1 MQVVNELLLLH
12 YVGKRVNNIFDTLP
26 DRGEN
31 NNLTATCDVLTAHFT
46 PKKNVSFEIF
56 EFRKLQQA
64 SGESIDEN
72 HTRKAAKCC
81 EFHDNDTEIKL
92 QIELGTSR
100 NKLRQHSFPN
110 PSLTLTDLLGYART
124 LAETEKQAS
133 GIANSSV
140 SMAFPP
146 EVNTLTQSGSL
157 PNTGRKE
164 PSQQPAEVTTKNASD
179 ADFLDLTKTNLAL
192 PNVNSATIA
201 RSAIT
206 SAVYAGRRKQ
216 PNNEIHNVKQDNPQL
231 ESNDSDEYVYT
242 LQNTTDKNNFHQTL
256 KVENTEISLQID
268 PGSTTNTIDETSFKN
283 LIKNPNL
290 TLTKSKKRL
299 FAFAAST
306 PLQVVGQFQCTI
318 ESLNKLTTATVFV
331 EKNETGCLL
340 SGQTAIELDLVRLKV
355 NTVTTPNCEDMPP
368 RLTPLIQGYSD
379 VFTRVGKLKD
389 FKVHL
394 HIDQNVKP
402 VVQPTRHISLAIGN
416 KAEVELKH
424 SENSDIIEPA
434 TGPTPWVSPIVV
446 SKASQG

>member
-1 MQVVNELLLLH
+1 M
-12 YVGKRVNNIFDTLP
+12 
-26 DRGEN
+26 
-31 NNLTATCDVLTAHFT
+31 
-46 PKKNVSFEIF
+46 
-56 EFRKLQQA
+56 
-64 SGESIDEN
+64 
-72 HTRKAAKCC
+72 
-81 EFHDNDTEIKL
+81 
-92 QIELGTSR
+92 
-100 NKLRQHSFPN
+100 
-110 PSLTLTDLLGYART
+110 
-124 LAETEKQAS
+124 
-133 GIANSSV
+133 
-140 SMAFPP
+140 
-146 EVNTLTQSGSL
+146 
-157 PNTGRKE
+157 
-164 PSQQPAEVTTKNASD
+164 
-179 ADFLDLTKTNLAL
+179 
-192 PNVNSATIA
+192 
-201 RSAIT
+201 
-206 SAVYAGRRKQ
+206 
-216 PNNEIHNVKQDNPQL
+216 
-231 ESNDSDEYVYT
+231 YT
-242 LQNTTDKNNFHQTL
+242 LQNTADKNNFHQTL
-256 KVENTEISLQID
+256 KVENIEISLQID
-268 PGSTTNTIDETSFKN
+268 PGSTANTIDETSFKN

-355 NTVTTPNCEDMPP
+355 NTVTTRNCEDMPP

-402 VVQPTRHISLAIGN
+402 VVQPTRHISLAIRN

-446 SKASQG
+446 FPKPHKPDKIPLCVDMRLPNQAIQREHHPQPVIDDLITDLNGTQCFSKLDLTSAYHQLELALSFITTFTSHKGLYRHKRLYFGTNSACEIFQNALDNVLNSIEGCCNMHEIMYGLLLKVPCSFLWILRVLEMQPNEILLSAKL